1 MPGKKLSRR
10 QAELLRRVTQERGAP
25 SPRMQQ
31 LLEWDTDFFEAYM
44 NFSGHPWRKGVLP
57 PKVKELIYIAVDAS
71 VTHLYEPGVKLHMRK
86 ALEQGATPEE
96 ILEVLEL
103 VSVLGIHSCTI
114 GVPALAEVCDAWQ
127 AEKK

>member
-1 MPGKKLSRR
+1 MPAKKLSRR
-10 QAELLRRVTQERGAP
+10 QAELLRHITKERGAP
-25 SPRMQQ
+25 SAKMQQ
-31 LLEWDTDFFEAYM
+31 ILEWDTDFFEAYM

-71 VTHLYEPGVKLHMRK
+71 VTHLYEPGLKLHMRK
-86 ALEQGATPEE
+86 AMEQGATPEE

-103 VSVLGIHSCTI
+103 ISVLGIHSCTV
-114 GVPALAEVCDAWQ
+114 GVPALAEVVAARQ